1 MKISYGDVD
10 VAKQLHEKK
19 GEKFLQNAND
29 TRSLEYCIP
38 RIQQIQDIQTNT
50 KLHDVMI
57 TILLVIEEAGHH
69 ILKKGICVFEVPF
82 DVAVSETLSGT
93 KSHFE
98 YFKGKSESE
107 LLIWWCGTIQS
118 VYFTLTKLQSNLRK
132 VLHEYSELKHCF
144 TPQVGYVIMYLDEM
158 TKFGKKLFDCGED
171 VEKITISLNEKPP
184 ISPWFPDT
192 F

>member
-38 RIQQIQDIQTNT
+38 RIQQIQDIQTST

-82 DVAVSETLSGT
+82 DVAVNETLLGT

-107 LLIWWCGTIQS
+107 LLIWWCRTIQS

-132 VLHEYSELKHCF
+132 VFVSCH
-144 TPQVGYVIMYLDEM
+144 IDM
-158 TKFGKKLFDCGED
+158 
-171 VEKITISLNEKPP
+171 
-184 ISPWFPDT
+184 
-192 F
+192 